1 MAHASHQENR
11 LVHVYRRLIALC
23 TCGALLALG
32 VATAT
37 AAVAGGSDAPPAAAT
52 ATALSPAVFLPG
64 GMLGL
69 QIGSPWAS
77 TRKNA
82 ALGRLTCQQ
91 TGTAGSFDEVCF
103 FKMASR
109 VAGAEIHDGFIA
121 RKGDRVVLIG
131 TGIAIK
137 DADDPLA
144 ESVMRNLEARVHAGY
159 QHTGSNVLF
168 VNMPQTHMSAGELA
182 GFAETAPVLLVEL
195 EPTDRE
201 LAVFYGYLAP
211 VNAFSA
217 LTAN

>member
-1 MAHASHQENR
+1 MF
-11 LVHVYRRLIALC
+11 IALC
-23 TCGALLALG
+23 ACGVLLG
-32 VATAT
+32 
-37 AAVAGGSDAPPAAAT
+37 AAAGAAAAGTPAAGDSDAPAPAAIA
-52 ATALSPAVFLPG
+52 AASPAVFLPD

-103 FKMASR
+103 FKIASR

-144 ESVMRNLEARVHAGY
+144 ESVMRNLESRVHAGY

-168 VNMPQTHMSAGELA
+168 VNMPQKHMSAGELA

-195 EPTDRE
+195 EPMDRE